1 MRWTSVMLAT
11 MLAAGMPMMASA
23 EDAAQPRQAVDPA
36 GVAFEVA
43 ASGHIIV
50 PARINGHPVHLVID
64 TGAGATVID
73 RNAAEAL
80 DMRPS
85 TEDGGSAIGAGGKNL
100 AIQRSSGNTLQLAGT
115 ENDDLDL
122 RIMDLAHV
130 VEALSTPE
138 RMISGVIGFDWL
150 DRHGV
155 VIDYAARTLRVM
167 R

>member
-1 MRWTSVMLAT
+1 MRWPSVMLAT
-11 MLAAGMPMMASA
+11 MLAASMPVIASPR
-23 EDAAQPRQAVDPA
+23 DAAPPAQAVAPS

-50 PARINGHPVHLVID
+50 PARINGHPVPLVID

-85 TEDGGSAIGAGGKNL
+85 ARDGGSAIGAGGKNL
-100 AIQRSSGNTLQLAGT
+100 AVQRSAGDTLQLAGT

-122 RIMDLAHV
+122 CVMDLAHV

-138 RMISGVIGFDWL
+138 RAIAGIIGFDWL

-155 VIDYAARTLRVM
+155 VIDYATRTLRV
-167 R
+167 RR

>member
-1 MRWTSVMLAT
+1 MLAT
-11 MLAAGMPMMASA
+11 MLAASMQVMASA
-23 EDAAQPRQAVDPA
+23 QGAAQPRQAIDPR

-73 RNAAEAL
+73 RNAAGAL
-80 DMRPS
+80 DMRS
-85 TEDGGSAIGAGGKNL
+85 SAGDGGIAIGAGGKDL
-100 AIQRSSGNTLQLAGT
+100 AIQRSSGNTLQVAGT
-115 ENDDLDL
+115 ESDDLEL

-138 RMISGVIGFDWL
+138 REIAGVIGFDWL

-155 VIDYAARTLRVM
+155 VIDYATRTLRVM